1 MMQTKQIAMPLD
13 LELEMNFPK
22 AACLLDPPLAEKLK
36 HLDAKL
42 VRATDVV
49 FSNIFKNASIYWS
62 FWDLYNAIDEIS
74 SHLWLIS
81 KNNPVFSNT
90 APEIIEKNHDIY
102 LRAKENAQRLENL
115 TWEIPHANTIEA
127 INELLKEKFTDQ
139 PQKKFIQDIKIIHA
153 WIKHLLKL
161 AADTEQTKN

>member
-13 LELEMNFPK
+13 LELEINFPQ
-22 AACLLDPPLAEKLK
+22 AACLLDSSLAEKLK

-42 VRATDVV
+42 VRATKAV
-49 FSNIFKNASIYWS
+49 FSSIFKNAPTYWLL
-62 FWDLYNAIDEIS
+62 WDLYSPIDEIS
-74 SHLWLIS
+74 NYLRLIS
-81 KNNPVFSNT
+81 RNNPFFSNA

-102 LRAKENAQRLENL
+102 LLAKENAQRLENL
-115 TWEIPHANTIEA
+115 AWEISHADNIKA

-139 PQKKFIQDIKIIHA
+139 PQKNFIQDIKTIHA

-161 AADTEQTKN
+161 AKDVDQTKN